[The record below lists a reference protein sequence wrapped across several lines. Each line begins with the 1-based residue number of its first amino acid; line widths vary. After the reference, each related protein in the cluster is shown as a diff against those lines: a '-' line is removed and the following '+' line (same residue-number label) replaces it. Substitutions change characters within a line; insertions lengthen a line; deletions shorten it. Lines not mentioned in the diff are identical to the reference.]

1 MIRKIVALTLI
12 VMFFSCEKWSKVEC
26 ETYIAE
32 CYSSSLDSAF
42 CECSLEKIKTRFNS
56 LEEALHNE
64 EKLPEIFLGCQN

>member
-1 MIRKIVALTLI
+1 MIRKIVALTMI

-42 CECSLEKIKTRFNS
+42 CECSLEKFKTKFSS
-56 LEEALHNE
+56 L
-64 EKLPEIFLGCQN
+64 